1 MTRPLIGISA
11 DTRPY
16 GDETAQLVIE
26 RYMEAVI
33 RNADVDAV
41 LVPARPDL
49 IDAKA
54 VAARLDG
61 LLLTG
66 SPSNVAPARY
76 GDASE
81 GQGPFDPGRDEMT
94 ARLIEAMIDR
104 ARPVLGI
111 CRGFQELNV
120 AFGGTLARD
129 LGAEDRPL
137 NHHAPDGVPLAEMF
151 GHEHDVILTPG
162 GILASAFG
170 RERLHVN
177 SVHFQGVGRLG
188 DGLAV
193 EAQAP
198 DGVVEAISARPN
210 GAPILAVQWHPEWQT
225 DRDAA
230 SQGVFQIFGRALRGE
245 TSPDPVRTERSRS
258 AATAAHG
265 LRLRSGRTDEGAR
278 DTDISK

>member
-1 MTRPLIGISA
+1 MSRPLIGITA

-16 GDETAQLVIE
+16 AQETAQLVIE
-26 RYMEAVI
+26 RYVEAVI

-41 LVPARPDL
+41 LIPARPDL

-54 VAARLDG
+54 VATRLDG

-66 SPSNVAPARY
+66 SPSNMVPSRY
-76 GDASE
+76 GDADE
-81 GQGPFDPGRDEMT
+81 GIGPFDPGRDEMT

-111 CRGFQELNV
+111 CRGLQELNV

-129 LGAEDRPL
+129 LGDEGRSLP
-137 NHHAPDGVPLAEMF
+137 HHALADVPLTEMF

-162 GILASAFG
+162 GVLATALE
-170 RERLHVN
+170 RDRLHVN
-177 SVHFQGVGRLG
+177 SVHFQGIGRLG
-188 DGLAV
+188 SGLSI
-193 EAQAP
+193 EAKAP

-210 GAPILAVQWHPEWQT
+210 GALILAVQWHPEWQT

-230 SQGVFQIFGRALRGE
+230 SRGIFQIFGGALRG
-245 TSPDPVRTERSRS
+245 PP
-258 AATAAHG
+258 AAS
-265 LRLRSGRTDEGAR
+265 LE
-278 DTDISK
+278 

>member
-33 RNADVDAV
+33 RHADVDAV

-54 VAARLDG
+54 VAVRLDG

-76 GDASE
+76 GDAGE
-81 GQGPFDPGRDEMT
+81 GNGPFDPGRDEMT
-94 ARLIEAMIDR
+94 ARLIAAMIDR

-111 CRGFQELNV
+111 CRGFQEVNV

-129 LGAEDRPL
+129 LGAEGRPL
-137 NHHAPDGVPLAEMF
+137 SHHAPDGVPLPEMF
-151 GHEHDVILTPG
+151 GHGHDVILTPG
-162 GILASAFG
+162 GTLARAFG
-170 RERLHVN
+170 RERLRVN
-177 SVHFQGVGRLG
+177 SVHFQGVDRLG
-188 DGLAV
+188 EGLGI
-193 EAQAP
+193 EASAP
-198 DGVVEAISARPN
+198 DGVIEAVSARPN

-230 SQGVFQIFGRALRGE
+230 SQGVFHIFGRALRG
-245 TSPDPVRTERSRS
+245 D
-258 AATAAHG
+258 AAASEKAA
-265 LRLRSGRTDEGAR
+265 
-278 DTDISK
+278 

>member
-11 DTRPY
+11 DTRRH
-16 GDETAQLVIE
+16 GGETAQLVVE

-33 RNADVDAV
+33 RHADVDAV

-49 IDAKA
+49 IDARA

-81 GQGPFDPGRDEMT
+81 GEGPFDPGRDEMT
-94 ARLIEAMIDR
+94 ARLMDAMIDR

-111 CRGFQELNV
+111 CRGFQEVNV

-129 LGAEDRPL
+129 LGAGDRPL
-137 NHHAPDGVPLAEMF
+137 NHHAPDGVSLDEMF
-151 GHEHDVILTPG
+151 GHGHDVILAPDGT
-162 GILASAFG
+162 LARAFG
-170 RERLHVN
+170 RERLRVN
-177 SVHFQGVGRLG
+177 SVHFQGVDRLG
-188 DGLAV
+188 EGLSV
-193 EAQAP
+193 EASAP
-198 DGVVEAISARPN
+198 DGVVEAVSARPN
-210 GAPILAVQWHPEWQT
+210 GAPVLAVQWHPEWQT

-230 SQGVFQIFGRALRGE
+230 SQGVFQIFGRALRGKM
-245 TSPDPVRTERSRS
+245 SPSTVRAERSRS
-258 AATAAHG
+258 TA
-265 LRLRSGRTDEGAR
+265 DER
-278 DTDISK
+278 DTGNLSFDYAQDERDVS

>member
-11 DTRPY
+11 DTRLF

-81 GQGPFDPGRDEMT
+81 GNGPFDPGRDEMT
-94 ARLIEAMIDR
+94 ARLIAAMIDR

-111 CRGFQELNV
+111 CRGFQEVNV

-129 LGAEDRPL
+129 LGAEGRPL
-137 NHHAPDGVPLAEMF
+137 SHHAPDGVPLAEMF
-151 GHEHDVILTPG
+151 AHGHDVILTPG
-162 GILASAFG
+162 GMLARAFG
-170 RERLHVN
+170 RDRLRVN
-177 SVHFQGVGRLG
+177 SVHFQGVDRLG
-188 DGLAV
+188 SGLAV
-193 EAQAP
+193 EAAAP
-198 DGVVEAISARPN
+198 DGVVEAVSAHPN
-210 GAPILAVQWHPEWQT
+210 GAPVLAVQWHPEWQT

-230 SQGVFQIFGRALRGE
+230 SQGVFQLFGRALRGE
-245 TSPDPVRTERSRS
+245 A
-258 AATAAHG
+258 AATSEKAA
-265 LRLRSGRTDEGAR
+265 
-278 DTDISK
+278 

>member
-16 GDETAQLVIE
+16 GEETAQLVIE

-41 LVPARPDL
+41 LIPARPDL
-49 IDAKA
+49 VDAKS

-66 SPSNVAPARY
+66 SSSNVAPVRY

-81 GQGPFDPGRDEMT
+81 GNGPFDPGRDEMT
-94 ARLIEAMIDR
+94 ARLIAAMIDR

-120 AFGGTLARD
+120 AFGGTLARN
-129 LGAEDRPL
+129 LGEEGRPL
-137 NHHAPDGVPLAEMF
+137 SHHAPDGVSLPEMF
-151 GHEHDVILTPG
+151 GHAHDVILTPG
-162 GILASAFG
+162 GILASAFH
-170 RERLHVN
+170 REKLQVN
-177 SVHFQGVGRLG
+177 SVHFQGVDRLG
-188 DGLAV
+188 EGLSV
-193 EAQAP
+193 EAFAP

-225 DRDAA
+225 DKDAA

-245 TSPDPVRTERSRS
+245 PTTASEK
-258 AATAAHG
+258 AA
-265 LRLRSGRTDEGAR
+265 
-278 DTDISK
+278 

>member
-33 RNADVDAV
+33 RHADVDAV
-41 LVPARPDL
+41 LIPARPDL

-81 GQGPFDPGRDEMT
+81 GNGPFDPGRDEMT
-94 ARLIEAMIDR
+94 ARLIAAMIDR

-111 CRGFQELNV
+111 CRGFQEVNV
-120 AFGGTLARD
+120 AFGGSLARD
-129 LGAEDRPL
+129 LGAEGRPL

-151 GHEHDVILTPG
+151 GHGHDVILTPG
-162 GILASAFG
+162 GTLARAFG
-170 RERLHVN
+170 RERLRVN
-177 SVHFQGVGRLG
+177 SVHYQGVDRLG

-193 EAQAP
+193 EAFAP
-198 DGVVEAISARPN
+198 DGVVEAVSARPN
-210 GAPILAVQWHPEWQT
+210 GAPVLAVQWHPEWRT

-230 SQGVFQIFGRALRGE
+230 SQGVFQIFGRALRG
-245 TSPDPVRTERSRS
+245 DV
-258 AATAAHG
+258 AASEKAA
-265 LRLRSGRTDEGAR
+265 
-278 DTDISK
+278 

>member
-16 GDETAQLVIE
+16 GEETAQLVIE

-41 LVPARPDL
+41 LIPARPDL

-76 GDASE
+76 GDASK
-81 GQGPFDPGRDEMT
+81 GNGPFDPGRDEMT
-94 ARLIEAMIDR
+94 ARLMEAMIDR

-111 CRGFQELNV
+111 CRGFQEVNV
-120 AFGGTLARD
+120 AFGGTLVRD
-129 LGAEDRPL
+129 LGDPGRPL
-137 NHHAPDGVPLAEMF
+137 SHHAPDGVPLDDMF
-151 GHEHDVILTPG
+151 GHLHDVILTPG
-162 GILASAFG
+162 GMLASALG
-170 RERLHVN
+170 RERLTVN
-177 SVHFQGVGRLG
+177 SVHFQGVDRLG
-188 DGLAV
+188 GGLSV
-193 EAQAP
+193 EAEAP
-198 DGVVEAISARPN
+198 DGVIEAVSAYPN
-210 GAPILAVQWHPEWQT
+210 GAPVLAVQWHPEWQT

-230 SQGVFQIFGRALRGE
+230 SQGVFRIFGRALRGDAPP
-245 TSPDPVRTERSRS
+245 SAVRAERSRS
-258 AATAAHG
+258 TGHERGAGSPSFDFAQ
-265 LRLRSGRTDEGAR
+265 DERAL
-278 DTDISK
+278 SK

>member
-33 RNADVDAV
+33 RHADVDAV

-76 GDASE
+76 GDASA
-81 GQGPFDPGRDEMT
+81 GDGPFDPGRDEMT
-94 ARLIEAMIDR
+94 ARLMDAMIDR

-111 CRGFQELNV
+111 CRGFQEVNV

-129 LGAEDRPL
+129 LGSEGRPL
-137 NHHAPDGVPLAEMF
+137 NHHAPHGVPLAEMF
-151 GHEHDVILTPG
+151 GHAHDVILTPG
-162 GILASAFG
+162 GVLSRAFD
-170 RERLHVN
+170 RERLRVN
-177 SVHFQGVGRLG
+177 SVHFQGVDRLG
-188 DGLAV
+188 EGLSV
-193 EAQAP
+193 EAFAP
-198 DGVVEAISARPN
+198 DGVVEAVSARPN
-210 GAPILAVQWHPEWQT
+210 GAPVLAVQWHPEWQT
-225 DRDAA
+225 DKDAA
-230 SQGVFQIFGRALRGE
+230 SQGVFHIFSRALRGE
-245 TSPDPVRTERSRS
+245 PAVLPERV
-258 AATAAHG
+258 
-265 LRLRSGRTDEGAR
+265 L
-278 DTDISK
+278 

>member
-41 LVPARPDL
+41 LIPARPDL
-49 IDAKA
+49 IDARA

-76 GDASE
+76 GDAGE
-81 GQGPFDPGRDEMT
+81 GAGPFDPGRDEMT
-94 ARLIEAMIDR
+94 ARLIAAMIDR

-129 LGAEDRPL
+129 LGDEERL
-137 NHHAPDGVPLAEMF
+137 LSHHAPNGVPLAEMF

-170 RERLHVN
+170 RERLQVN
-177 SVHFQGVGRLG
+177 SVHFQGVDRLG
-188 DGLAV
+188 EGLSI
-193 EAQAP
+193 EAEAP
-198 DGVVEAISARPN
+198 DGVVEAISAHPN

-230 SQGVFQIFGRALRGE
+230 SQGIFHIFGRALRGDRPTADGIGDTSFDFAQDERE
-245 TSPDPVRTERSRS
+245 TS
-258 AATAAHG
+258 
-265 LRLRSGRTDEGAR
+265 
-278 DTDISK
+278 K